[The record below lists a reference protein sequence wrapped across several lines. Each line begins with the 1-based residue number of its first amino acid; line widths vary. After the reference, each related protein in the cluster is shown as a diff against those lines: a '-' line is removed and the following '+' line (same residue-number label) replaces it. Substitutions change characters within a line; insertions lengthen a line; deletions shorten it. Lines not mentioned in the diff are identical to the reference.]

1 MDSTDLMFGI
11 ILLGFVLSGMTA
23 RAEYLG
29 LRRGR
34 KPLAKSRPL
43 AVARPCR
50 SPDLEDTRSTKPQS
64 EPCRPRLNLSGSPAP
79 HTTHRLSNRLGGPIR
94 RCGAKGL

>member
-1 MDSTDLMFGI
+1 MDSSDVMFGI

-34 KPLAKSRPL
+34 KPSEKSRPL
-43 AVARPCR
+43 AVAPPCL
-50 SPDLEDTRSTKPQS
+50 SPGLEHTRSHKASIGAWPPTTQS
-64 EPCRPRLNLSGSPAP
+64 QRQSGTAYSPP
-79 HTTHRLSNRLGGPIR
+79 F
-94 RCGAKGL
+94 K